1 MHRFI
6 DGEDRMQRALL
17 PHSLED
23 YVGEENPVRVIEVFI
38 DELDLPAL
46 GFSGMTR
53 GATGRPA
60 YHPSTLLKIYLY
72 GYLNRVQSSRRLER
86 EAQRNIELMWLT
98 GRLAPDFKTIADFR
112 KDNGA
117 AIRSVCR
124 QFVELCRGLKLF
136 TGAVVAIDGSK
147 FKAVNNRDKNYTVAK
162 VTGRMEQVNASIAR
176 YLRALDQADR
186 EESDI
191 AEAKSGRLK
200 EKIAGL
206 RRQMQALKAM
216 EQRVQDAP
224 DQQVSLTDPDARSMA
239 TSGKGTATV
248 GYNVQIAVDAEHRLI
263 VAHEVINQG
272 SGRQQLAPMA
282 FKAQQA
288 TGCDKITALADR
300 GYFNGDQV
308 LSCERTGVAPI
319 VPKTLTSSGAK
330 RGFFT
335 RQDFIYNAEHDHYT
349 CPAGAKLTKIHR
361 RVDHTVDFDRYRHL
375 SACFTC
381 PLRPRCTPTPRRIIK
396 RWENEDVLDRMQ
408 DRLDRMPDAMG
419 VRRQT
424 VEHPFGTLK
433 AWMGATHFLT
443 RTLDKVR
450 TEMSLHVLAYNTQAN
465 DQDLRSGTADG
476 GDQNLIASLKLLA
489 SVCLSASALTPGK
502 HGASTHTSDAFSHGL
517 GHEYAFGR
525 TRLDGSIA
533 PFSAVPCGSGRG
545 VRSTQ

>member
-6 DGEDRMQRALL
+6 DGDDRLQHTLL
-17 PHSLED
+17 PNSLED
-23 YVGEENPVRVIEVFI
+23 YVSEENPVRVIEVFI
-38 DELDLPAL
+38 EELDLAGL
-46 GFSGMTR
+46 GFAGMTPA
-53 GATGRPA
+53 ATGRPA

-72 GYLNRVQSSRRLER
+72 GYLNRLQSSRRLER
-86 EAQRNIELMWLT
+86 EAQRNIELMWLV

-112 KDNGA
+112 RDNGA
-117 AIRSVCR
+117 AIQSVCR
-124 QFVELCRGLKLF
+124 QFVELCRRLKLF
-136 TGAVVAIDGSK
+136 TGAIVAIDGSK

-162 VTGRMEQVNASIAR
+162 VAGRMEQVNASIAR

-206 RRQMQALKAM
+206 RRQMLALKAM
-216 EQRVQDAP
+216 EQTVQDAP

-248 GYNVQIAVDAEHRLI
+248 GYNVQIAVDAEHHLI

-272 SGRQQLAPMA
+272 YDRSQLAPMA
-282 FKAQQA
+282 LKAQQA
-288 TGCDKITALADR
+288 TGCEQITALADR
-300 GYFNGDQV
+300 GYFSGDQV
-308 LSCERTGVAPI
+308 LSCEGTGVAPI

-330 RGFFT
+330 RGLFT
-335 RQDFIYNAEHDHYT
+335 RQDFIYSAEHDHYT

-361 RVDHTVDFDRYRHL
+361 RADHTQDFDRYRHL
-375 SACFTC
+375 TACFTC
-381 PLRPRCTPTPRRIIK
+381 PLRPRCTPTKLRRIK
-396 RWENEDVLDRMQ
+396 RWVNEDVLDRMQ

-450 TEMSLHVLAYNTQAN
+450 TEMSLHVLAYNFKRMIT
-465 DQDLRSGTADG
+465 
-476 GDQNLIASLKLLA
+476 I
-489 SVCLSASALTPGK
+489 
-502 HGASTHTSDAFSHGL
+502 
-517 GHEYAFGR
+517 FGVAPLMEAIR
-525 TRLDGSIA
+525 T
-533 PFSAVPCGSGRG
+533 
-545 VRSTQ
+545 